1 MLDTTRAVMRT
12 DPCRIAL
19 LLELSGA
26 QEQVHCPDHLGSK
39 LSLSFNNASYIL
51 LNVNYFLFKC
61 EKCWRGS
68 REPGRREYVIA
79 ANQSLSICILYVS
92 LQINCILDC
101 EN

>member
-39 LSLSFNNASYIL
+39 LSLSFNSASYIL
-51 LNVNYFLFKC
+51 LIIFYSSARNVG
-61 EKCWRGS
+61 EV
-68 REPGRREYVIA
+68 RESLVV
-79 ANQSLSICILYVS
+79 ANMLLPQTSHYRSVS
-92 LQINCILDC
+92 YMSVSK
-101 EN
+101 